1 MHYHVTLAFL
11 MKVQVEVITSNA
23 THKLIRDSIQIDG
36 IAQDVLERNCF
47 DALE

>member
-23 THKLIRDSIQIDG
+23 RRKLVRDSTQIDR
-36 IAQDVLERNCF
+36 IVQDVLERNCF